1 MAKKKRGRTKMT
13 PGSMSMIEPRFR
25 NIYRSFYKETYYTP
39 TALDLKTK
47 ELIAIAASAAL
58 KCEGCLQ
65 GHIKKALDLGLTKH
79 EISDAIVV
87 AVGIAAASIVD
98 ETDKAAAKLGLHHF
112 G

>member
-1 MAKKKRGRTKMT
+1 MAKKKRERAKMT
-13 PGSMSMIEPRFR
+13 PGSMSMMEPRFR

-47 ELIAIAASAAL
+47 ELIAIAASVAA

-65 GHIKKALDLGLTKH
+65 GHIKKALQLGLTKH

-87 AVGIAAASIVD
+87 AVGIAAASMVD